1 MSKNIEEYL
10 KAPSINIDEWEKI
23 ADSSLKD
30 KTIRDLEKLLDEN
43 ISTKP
48 LYTQTDVDDD
58 FSLSSRRGLKD
69 DNNQYMPWYICSTID
84 HSNDT
89 KVLNSRILNELER
102 GSNSLELSSFA
113 EGNLS
118 NILKNV
124 DSSIAPIYFKNL
136 RDPLEK
142 IDEYQTYL
150 NDFKDLSKKNPMG
163 GYLIDPIATNLWLR
177 EFSEE
182 KFGESIEHQNLLEK
196 TIKASSN
203 VKNNFST
210 IEIIHIDG
218 SLWDDLGAGLSKE
231 IELIASSYLEILKT
245 SKENYKELQE
255 VNITVSSNTNF
266 FASIAKIRSI
276 RVIFNNI
283 FNHFKINGRLNIT
296 SRSSSNIIFKEDP
309 WVNQLR
315 ITTAALSAAI
325 GGADRIICN
334 NITQKLGQAPEFIK
348 RLTRNTH
355 IILQEESRISRVQ
368 DPSGGSFYI
377 EKLTNDISQNSWRN
391 IKLIEKLGGI
401 SSLIL
406 SDGFITELRESRE
419 KQKKDIEDKNIKKIG
434 VNIFEDPDSNPIN
447 VRPFEEALQ

>member
-406 SDGFITELRESRE
+406 SDGFIAELRESRE
-419 KQKKDIEDKNIKKIG
+419 KQKKDIKDKNIKKIG

-447 VRPFEEALQ
+447 VRPFEEAL

>member
-196 TIKASSN
+196 TIKASSD

-447 VRPFEEALQ
+447 VRPFEEAL

>member
-69 DNNQYMPWYICSTID
+69 DINQYMPWYICSTID

-124 DSSIAPIYFKNL
+124 DLSIAPIYFKNL

-142 IDEYQTYL
+142 IDEYQTFL

-419 KQKKDIEDKNIKKIG
+419 KQKKDIENKNIKKIG

-447 VRPFEEALQ
+447 VRPFEEAL

>member
-69 DNNQYMPWYICSTID
+69 DINQYMPWYICSTID

-124 DSSIAPIYFKNL
+124 DLSIAPIYFKNL

-196 TIKASSN
+196 TIKASSD

-401 SSLIL
+401 SSLII
-406 SDGFITELRESRE
+406 SDGFIAELSESRE

-447 VRPFEEALQ
+447 VRPFEEAL

>member
-58 FSLSSRRGLKD
+58 FSLSSRRGLRD
-69 DNNQYMPWYICSTID
+69 DINQYMPWYICSTID
-84 HSNDT
+84 HSNDS

-102 GSNSLELSSFA
+102 GSNSLELSSFG

-124 DSSIAPIYFKNL
+124 DLSIAPIYFKNL

-203 VKNNFST
+203 FKNNFPT

-406 SDGFITELRESRE
+406 SDGFIAELKESRE

-447 VRPFEEALQ
+447 VRPFEEAL

>member
-58 FSLSSRRGLKD
+58 FSLSSRRGLRD
-69 DNNQYMPWYICSTID
+69 DINQYMPWYICSTID

-124 DSSIAPIYFKNL
+124 DLSIAPIYFKNL

-142 IDEYQTYL
+142 IDEYQTFL

-245 SKENYKELQE
+245 TKENYKELQE

-419 KQKKDIEDKNIKKIG
+419 KQKKDIENKNIKKIG

-447 VRPFEEALQ
+447 VRPFEEAL

>member
-69 DNNQYMPWYICSTID
+69 DINQYMPWYICSTID

-124 DSSIAPIYFKNL
+124 DLSIAPIYFKNL

-231 IELIASSYLEILKT
+231 IELVASSYLEILKT

-447 VRPFEEALQ
+447 VRPFEEAL

>member
-69 DNNQYMPWYICSTID
+69 DINQYMPWYICSTID

-102 GSNSLELSSFA
+102 GSNSLELSSFG
-113 EGNLS
+113 EGNLR

-245 SKENYKELQE
+245 TKENYKELQE

-447 VRPFEEALQ
+447 VRPFEEAL

>member
-182 KFGESIEHQNLLEK
+182 KFGEAIEHQNLLEK

-203 VKNNFST
+203 FKNNFPT

-401 SSLIL
+401 STLIL

-447 VRPFEEALQ
+447 VRPFEEAL

>member
-30 KTIRDLEKLLDEN
+30 KTIRDLDKLLDEN

-58 FSLSSRRGLKD
+58 FSLSSRRGLRD
-69 DNNQYMPWYICSTID
+69 DINQYMPWYICSTID

-124 DSSIAPIYFKNL
+124 DLSIAPIYFKNL

-447 VRPFEEALQ
+447 VRPFEEAL

>member
-102 GSNSLELSSFA
+102 GSNSLELSSFN

-245 SKENYKELQE
+245 TKENYKELQE

-419 KQKKDIEDKNIKKIG
+419 KQKKDIENKNIKKIG

-447 VRPFEEALQ
+447 VRPFEEAL

>member
-30 KTIRDLEKLLDEN
+30 KTIGDLEKLLDEN

-69 DNNQYMPWYICSTID
+69 DINQYMPWYICSTID

-124 DSSIAPIYFKNL
+124 DTSIAPIYFKNL
-136 RDPLEK
+136 RDPFEK

-419 KQKKDIEDKNIKKIG
+419 KQKKDIKDKNIKKIG

-447 VRPFEEALQ
+447 VRPFEEAL

>member
-48 LYTQTDVDDD
+48 LYTQTDVNDDY
-58 FSLSSRRGLKD
+58 SLSSRRGLKD
-69 DNNQYMPWYICSTID
+69 DINQYMPWYICSTID

-203 VKNNFST
+203 FKNNFPT

-245 SKENYKELQE
+245 TKENYKELQE

-447 VRPFEEALQ
+447 VRPFEEAL

>member
-150 NDFKDLSKKNPMG
+150 SDFKDLSKKNPMG

-419 KQKKDIEDKNIKKIG
+419 KQKKDIKDKNIKKIG

-447 VRPFEEALQ
+447 VRPFEEAL

>member
-58 FSLSSRRGLKD
+58 FSLSSRRGLRD
-69 DNNQYMPWYICSTID
+69 DINQYMPWYICSTID

-124 DSSIAPIYFKNL
+124 DLSIAPIYFKNL

-447 VRPFEEALQ
+447 VRPFEEAL

>member
-69 DNNQYMPWYICSTID
+69 DINQYMPWYICSTID

-124 DSSIAPIYFKNL
+124 DLSIAPIYFKNL

-196 TIKASSN
+196 TIKASSD

-419 KQKKDIEDKNIKKIG
+419 KQKKDIKDKNIKKIG

-447 VRPFEEALQ
+447 VRPFEEAL

>member
-69 DNNQYMPWYICSTID
+69 DINQYMPWYICSTID

-124 DSSIAPIYFKNL
+124 DLSIAPIYFKNL

-406 SDGFITELRESRE
+406 SDGFIAELRESRE

-447 VRPFEEALQ
+447 VRPFEEAL